1 MSIQISDVIRR
12 EQESIDGFLSEV
24 QKMTHALA
32 TVDKSLINL
41 FRGQENDTWDL
52 MPKIGRPK
60 FLKPDPIKFEKNLLD
75 EFRRLAHSF
84 ESNIRGYDT
93 WDILALAQHHGMPT
107 RLLDWTTNPLIA
119 LWFAFYKEKSDNE
132 KRAVWLITFE
142 TEKVIKASETDPYKI
157 GETKIFKPNHINKR
171 IAAQNGWF
179 TSHVY
184 NHDTKKYYPINHQRD
199 FAGKIIKHVF
209 PNDKRDMFLSQLDLL
224 GINYLSIFPDLE
236 GLSKY
241 LEWRNA

>member
-1 MSIQISDVIRR
+1 MGIQISDVITR
-12 EQESIDGFLSEV
+12 EQDSIDGFLTEI

-32 TVDKSLINL
+32 SVDRSLINL
-41 FRGQENDTWDL
+41 FRGQENALWDL
-52 MPKIGRPK
+52 MPKIGRSKLLNPE
-60 FLKPDPIKFEKNLLD
+60 PIEFEKNLID

-84 ESNIRGYDT
+84 EPNIRGYNT

-119 LWFAFYKEKSDNE
+119 LWFAFYKEKIDEE
-132 KRAVWLITFE
+132 KRAVWLITFDR
-142 TEKVIKASETDPYKI
+142 EKVILPTETDPYKI
-157 GETKIFKPNHINKR
+157 GKTKIFKPNHINKR

-184 NHDTKKYYPINHQRD
+184 NHETKRYYPVNHQSD
-199 FAGKIIKHVF
+199 YAGKIIKNVF
-209 PNDKRDMFLSQLDLL
+209 PNDKRQRILSQLDLL
-224 GINYLSIFPDLE
+224 GINYLTIFPDLE

-241 LEWRNA
+241 LEWRSV